1 MVSGG
6 DIDRNALLESFSRIR
21 EDITRLNAEINLLKL
36 KKPSSENNT
45 LTKEQI
51 AEIVRETLSQVKK
64 NSLSDSIVRKI
75 NKKRKSITL
84 NRIIVLAEQKNLSVP
99 QIKDAI
105 VEEEGLCS
113 KATFYRYIERLKE
126 KGIISFV
133 KIDDQ
138 EVVIKI

>member
-75 NKKRKSITL
+75 NKKRKRKT
-84 NRIIVLAEQKNLSVP
+84 NSVP
-99 QIKDAI
+99 ASDIHDK
-105 VEEEGLCS
+105 
-113 KATFYRYIERLKE
+113 
-126 KGIISFV
+126 
-133 KIDDQ
+133 
-138 EVVIKI
+138 